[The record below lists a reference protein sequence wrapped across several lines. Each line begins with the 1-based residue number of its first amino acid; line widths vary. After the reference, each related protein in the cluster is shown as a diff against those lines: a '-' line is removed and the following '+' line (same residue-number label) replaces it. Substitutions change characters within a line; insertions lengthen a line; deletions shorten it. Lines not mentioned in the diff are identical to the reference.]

1 MTEEAEQKRSLLL
14 PVRMRRREDPHRAS
28 TPLELLFDL
37 CFVVAIAV
45 LAAGL
50 HHGLAD
56 GHALGGVIGYAALF
70 IPIWWAW
77 MSYTW
82 YATAFDNDDLLFRI
96 LTLAQMGGV
105 LVLAA
110 ALPVALDGNVV
121 PFTLAYTAMRL
132 PLIAQ
137 WLRAARDDPEHRS
150 FALRYVYGIIGAQSL
165 WLIAL
170 AFPMPT
176 RVGVWVLALAAD
188 LLTPI
193 WATRVAPGRV
203 FHAGHIAER
212 YGLFTLIVLGETI
225 LAVSI
230 GARDVIAGGSLDGAT
245 ITLCAAALITAFAI
259 WWLYFDTLG
268 REALE
273 RHRRAA
279 FIWGYGHAL
288 LYASIAAI
296 GAGVQA
302 QVENP
307 AARGSGWFT
316 AAPTALV
323 LLSLAWLQQSA
334 NVKAKSALLLS
345 SLAMAALVIAL
356 ISHSAPTAVAV
367 SSASLVVI
375 AVAVETVRARRTG

>member
-1 MTEEAEQKRSLLL
+1 MRSREE
-14 PVRMRRREDPHRAS
+14 PHRAS

-45 LAAGL
+45 LAASL

-56 GHALGGVIGYAALF
+56 GHALSGLFGYCALF
-70 IPIWWAW
+70 IPVWWAW

-82 YATAFDNDDLLFRI
+82 YATAFDNDDLIFRL
-96 LTLAQMGGV
+96 LTLAQMAGV

-110 ALPVALDGNVV
+110 AIPAALDGNVV

-132 PLIAQ
+132 PLVCQ
-137 WLRAARDDPEHRS
+137 WLRAARDDEANRA
-150 FALRYVYGIIGAQSL
+150 FALRYVYGITGAQSL

-245 ITLCAAALITAFAI
+245 GTLCSAALITAFAI

-307 AARGSGWFT
+307 SAAGSGWFT
-316 AAPTALV
+316 AVPTALL

-334 NVKAKSALLLS
+334 NVKAGSALLLS
-345 SLAMAALVIAL
+345 GLAIALVIIAV
-356 ISHSAPTAVAV
+356 IGHSSPAAIAVA
-367 SSASLVVI
+367 SAVLVVI
-375 AVAVETVRARRTG
+375 AVAVETLRARLPG

>member
-1 MTEEAEQKRSLLL
+1 MTEETQQRRSLLR
-14 PVRMRRREDPHRAS
+14 PVLRRSREESHRAA

-56 GHALGGVIGYAALF
+56 GHALSGVIGYVALF

-82 YATAFDNDDLLFRI
+82 YATAFDNDDLLFRL

-110 ALPVALDGNVV
+110 SLPAALDGNFV

-137 WLRAARDDPEHRS
+137 WLRAALDDKEHRA

-170 AFPMPT
+170 AFPMPV
-176 RVGVWVLALAAD
+176 RIGVWVLALTAD
-188 LLTPI
+188 LLTPV
-193 WATRVAPGRV
+193 WATRVAPVRA

-230 GARDVIAGGSLDGAT
+230 GARDVIAAGSLDLVT

-307 AARGSGWFT
+307 SAPGAGWFT
-316 AAPTALV
+316 AVPTALV

-334 NVKAKSALLLS
+334 NVKARSALLLS
-345 SLAMAALVIAL
+345 VLAAAVLAIAAIGHSSPAIIAVVSAALVV
-356 ISHSAPTAVAV
+356 VAV
-367 SSASLVVI
+367 TT
-375 AVAVETVRARRTG
+375 ETLRARPT